1 MRFISQHLLSRLN
14 CFGIV
19 TEVVVLKHCKVQQV
33 IDVVLLRLLSVEL
46 ISKFKLDSSIQSIG
60 GFIVLLRL
68 LIALS

>member
-1 MRFISQHLLSRLN
+1 M
-14 CFGIV
+14 
-19 TEVVVLKHCKVQQV
+19 TEVVVLKHSKVQQV

-60 GFIVLLRL
+60 GFLVLLRL